1 MSGPD
6 VSVVV
11 AVYNTMPYLTECLRS
26 LIGQSIGTDRM
37 EIVAVDDGS
46 TDGSGAELDRWA
58 KKHPHTVKV
67 LHQENSGGPA
77 GPSNRALD
85 VATGRYVFFVG
96 ADDYLGGEAL
106 ERLVTTA
113 DQLDADIVLGRLV
126 GAGGRVVNQAV
137 YTPGNRDDI
146 TLVNS
151 SLPWA
156 LSNTK
161 LFRRSMLEEHQIRYP
176 EELRSGSDQPFTIR
190 AVLAARRIAVR
201 ADYKFYY
208 AVRRTDSSNITYRTS
223 LHAFVQDT
231 AIIMDTAADLIT
243 DPVARDR
250 VLRRHFTWE
259 VAKLL
264 GARFL
269 DADRDEQLRVQEGV
283 RKLVEAYLTDEIR
296 ASLDVH
302 RRVPLSVAQYGT
314 VDDVAAVARHYADHG
329 LSPVVGDGGRYY
341 IEFPGFRDPSRG
353 FPDEWFDATAHVRRL
368 VHQTGPAD
376 IRWGRTPERRRA
388 LLVGWHSSLPNLNSA
403 GEPPPR
409 VFAGDLPAVRTES
422 GNDDEGGTGVL
433 GYLLVDDLVAGQ
445 TKKRKRR
452 RVKFTWSTLGETYS
466 MPVTALDVTAL
477 PRIIH
482 RRGLRFYRVGA
493 DLDKDSQLNV
503 VTTLVPPRRIAGRL
517 LRRLRLKR

>member
-6 VSVVV
+6 VTVVV

-26 LIGQSIGTDRM
+26 LVDQSIGLDHI

-46 TDGSGAELDRWA
+46 TDGSGAELDQWA
-58 KKHPHTVKV
+58 QNYPNTVKV

-96 ADDYLGGEAL
+96 ADDYLGAEAL

-113 DQLDADIVLGRLV
+113 DELDADIVLGRLV

-137 YTPGNRDDI
+137 YKRNRDDI

-151 SLPWA
+151 ALPWA

-161 LFRRSMLEEHQIRYP
+161 LFRRSMLEEHHIRYP
-176 EELRSGSDQPFTIR
+176 EGLRSCSDQPFTIR

-201 ADYKFYY
+201 ADYEFYY

-231 AIIMDTAADLIT
+231 TVVMDTAADLIT
-243 DPVARDR
+243 DPVARAR

-302 RRVPLSVAQYGT
+302 RRVPLSVAQHGT
-314 VDDVAAVARHYADHG
+314 IDDVAAVARHYADHG
-329 LSPVVGDGGRYY
+329 LSPVVSDGGRYY
-341 IEFPGFRDPSRG
+341 IAFPGFRDPSRG
-353 FPDEWFDATAHVRRL
+353 FPDDWFDATAHVRQL
-368 VHQTGPAD
+368 LHQKGPAD
-376 IRWGRTPERRRA
+376 ARWGRAPDGRHA
-388 LLVGWHSSLPNLNSA
+388 LLVGLHISLPNLDSS
-403 GEPPPR
+403 GDESPR
-409 VFAGDLPAVRTES
+409 VFADDLPAVRIES
-422 GNDDEGGTGVL
+422 GDDDGGGTEVL

-445 TKKRKRR
+445 TKRKKRR
-452 RVKFTWSTLGETYS
+452 RVRFTWSAFGETHS
-466 MPVTALDVTAL
+466 LPVTALDLAAL